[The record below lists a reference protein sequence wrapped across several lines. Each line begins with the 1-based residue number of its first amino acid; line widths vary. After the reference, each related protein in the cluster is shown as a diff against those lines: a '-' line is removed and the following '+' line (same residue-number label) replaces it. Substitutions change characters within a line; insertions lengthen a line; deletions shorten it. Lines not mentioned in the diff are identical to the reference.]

1 MTSRYNLLPNATHF
15 MPFGAGLNAGL
26 HYSYTNA
33 AMYCRRTVRISDE
46 SFDYVEMRTL
56 AEDSLPQLHAMAA
69 NDFIGPASHF
79 SRLEGDE
86 RACEALEEGFRQ
98 LRLVASE
105 RSKLREDLESLTA
118 ESEQYQEVMC
128 QLDMLGED
136 ASGVLSTIEKVID
149 AFNLESGFDPG
160 KGFITM
166 SKG

>member
-15 MPFGAGLNAGL
+15 MPFFADLNTGL

>member
-15 MPFGAGLNAGL
+15 MPFAVDLNTGL

-33 AMYCRRTVRISDE
+33 AMYCRHAVRISDE
-46 SFDYVEMRTL
+46 SFDYVEMRTF
-56 AEDSLPQLHAMAA
+56 AEDSLPQLNAMAT
-69 NDFIGPASHF
+69 NDFICPASHF

-105 RSKLREDLESLTA
+105 RSKLWEELESLSA

-128 QLDMLGED
+128 QLDLLSEG
-136 ASGVLSTIEKVID
+136 ASDVLSTIKKVID
-149 AFNLESGFDPG
+149 AFNHESGFAPPEG
-160 KGFITM
+160 CIAQSNG
-166 SKG
+166 

>member
-1 MTSRYNLLPNATHF
+1 MTSRYNLLPKATHF
-15 MPFGAGLNAGL
+15 MPFAVDLNAGL

-33 AMYCRRTVRISDE
+33 AMYCRHTVRISDE

-56 AEDSLPQLHAMAA
+56 AEDSLRQLHAMAT

-105 RSKLREDLESLTA
+105 RSKLWEELESLSA

-128 QLDMLGED
+128 QLDLLSEG
-136 ASGVLSTIEKVID
+136 ASDVLSTIKKVID
-149 AFNLESGFDPG
+149 AFNHESGFAPAEG
-160 KGFITM
+160 CIAQSNG
-166 SKG
+166 

>member
-15 MPFGAGLNAGL
+15 MPFFADLNTGL

-56 AEDSLPQLHAMAA
+56 AEDSLPQLHAMAT

-105 RSKLREDLESLTA
+105 RSKLWEELESLSA

-128 QLDMLGED
+128 QLDLLSED
-136 ASGVLSTIEKVID
+136 ASDVLSTIKKVID
-149 AFNLESGFDPG
+149 AFNHESGFAPAEG
-160 KGFITM
+160 CIALSNG
-166 SKG
+166 

>member
-15 MPFGAGLNAGL
+15 MLFAADLNAGL

-56 AEDSLPQLHAMAA
+56 AEDSQPQLHAMAA

-105 RSKLREDLESLTA
+105 RSKLWEELESLSA

-128 QLDMLGED
+128 QLDLLSEG
-136 ASGVLSTIEKVID
+136 ASDVLSTIKKVID
-149 AFNLESGFDPG
+149 GFNHESGFAPAEG
-160 KGFITM
+160 CIAQSNG
-166 SKG
+166 

>member
-15 MPFGAGLNAGL
+15 MPFFADLNTGL

-56 AEDSLPQLHAMAA
+56 AEDSLPQLHAMAT

-98 LRLVASE
+98 LRLVASQ
-105 RSKLREDLESLTA
+105 RSKLWEELESLTA

-128 QLDMLGED
+128 QLDLLSEG
-136 ASGVLSTIEKVID
+136 ASDVLSTIKKVID
-149 AFNLESGFDPG
+149 AFNHESGFAPAEG
-160 KGFITM
+160 RIAQSNG
-166 SKG
+166 

>member
-15 MPFGAGLNAGL
+15 MPFFADLNTGL

-98 LRLVASE
+98 LRLVAAE
-105 RSKLREDLESLTA
+105 RSKLQEELDSLTA
-118 ESEQYQEVMC
+118 DSEQCHEVEC
-128 QLDMLGED
+128 QLNLLDED
-136 ASGVLSTIEKVID
+136 ASEALSTIGTVID
-149 AFNLESGFDPG
+149 AFNLESGFAPAEGCIALSDG
-160 KGFITM
+160 
-166 SKG
+166 

>member
-15 MPFGAGLNAGL
+15 MPFFADLNTGL

-105 RSKLREDLESLTA
+105 RSKLQEELDSLTA
-118 ESEQYQEVMC
+118 DSEQCHEVEC
-128 QLDMLGED
+128 QLDLLGED
-136 ASGVLSTIEKVID
+136 KSEVLCTIGKVID
-149 AFNLESGFDPG
+149 AFNLESGFAPA
-160 KGFITM
+160 KGCIAIP
-166 SKG
+166 KG

>member
-1 MTSRYNLLPNATHF
+1 MSSMYNLRPNATHF
-15 MPFGAGLNAGL
+15 MPFFADLNTGL

-56 AEDSLPQLHAMAA
+56 AEDSPPQLHAMAA

-98 LRLVASE
+98 LRLVAAE
-105 RSKLREDLESLTA
+105 RSKLQEELDSLTA
-118 ESEQYQEVMC
+118 DSEQCHEVEC
-128 QLDMLGED
+128 QLDLLGED
-136 ASGVLSTIEKVID
+136 ESEVLCTIGKVID
-149 AFNLESGFDPG
+149 AFNKQSGFVPA
-160 KGFITM
+160 KGGVAPSI
-166 SKG
+166 G

>member
-15 MPFGAGLNAGL
+15 MPFFADLNTGL

-56 AEDSLPQLHAMAA
+56 AEDSLPQLHAMAT

-105 RSKLREDLESLTA
+105 RSKLWEELESLSA